1 MVDTQAKKKPVY
13 ARPLSLLT
21 LGHAVV
27 DLSPG
32 ALPVLLPLLKSL
44 FGLTYAQVGIIVM
57 AQNITSSVIQPLF
70 GYLSDRLPTP
80 WLVPLGILFSGV
92 GMALTGHATSFP
104 LLLVIVML
112 TGFGVAAFHPQ
123 GSKGAH
129 FVSTPERRGQDMAI
143 FSVGGQFG
151 FSLGTIAMAL
161 LITLPGGITNTTY
174 FGPPAII
181 TAALLWLNMA
191 QLSHRTP
198 PVQAAAHKRQA
209 TRGPL
214 PYLLLTIL
222 LTYILFRSTIAAGLS
237 TYIPLY
243 YVDHL
248 KGSPAYAGYLLSI
261 YTMTGVL
268 GTFVGGI
275 LSDRLGRKTVI
286 ILSLAI
292 TWPLIALFPYTT
304 GLTTLALVGTI
315 GFTLV
320 ASSSP
325 TLVLAQEMMPGYEA
339 MAAGLTTG
347 FSIGLGGVGA
357 TVLGVVADSF
367 GINSVFLALAVLP
380 VGTII
385 TGFFLPGKW
394 FRREIPSAQ

>member
-1 MVDTQAKKKPVY
+1 MVDTEQKKKPFY

-32 ALPVLLPLLKSL
+32 ALPVLLPLLKSM

-70 GYLSDRLPTP
+70 GYLSDRMSMP
-80 WLVPLGILFSGV
+80 WLIPLGILFSGI
-92 GMALTGHATSFP
+92 GITLTGHVTSFN
-104 LLLVIVML
+104 LLLIIVML

-151 FSLGTIAMAL
+151 YSLGTIAMAF
-161 LITLPGGITNTTY
+161 LITLPGGIANTTY
-174 FGPPAII
+174 FGPPALI
-181 TAALLWLNMA
+181 TAALLWLSMA
-191 QLSHRTP
+191 QISPRT
-198 PVQAAAHKRQA
+198 PVQAAANKKES

-214 PYLLLTIL
+214 PYLLLGIL
-222 LTYILFRSTIAAGLS
+222 LTYILFRSTIGAGLS

-248 KGSPAYAGYLLSI
+248 KGSPIYAGYLLSI

-268 GTFVGGI
+268 GTFAGGI

-292 TWPLIALFPYTT
+292 SWPLIALFPYTT
-304 GLTTLALVGTI
+304 GITTLVLVGAI

-357 TVLGVVADSF
+357 TILGVMADSY
-367 GINSVFLALAVLP
+367 GINSVFTALAVLP
-380 VGTII
+380 LGTII
-385 TGFFLPGKW
+385 MGIFLPGKW
-394 FRREIPSAQ
+394 FKREIPSAQ